1 MLSLCSYVIIRIE
14 LLCIDTDLSGL
25 GHICS
30 SQADSEPENY
40 RRPRASRSRG
50 GCLSCKARKKKCDEI
65 RPRCSDCRRLNLAC
79 RWKCPP
85 SRSPSPSHVSSHSST
100 VDTDV
105 QELIEPSSNS
115 PSYQILALPSPSALP
130 EATIRSPSDILSV
143 ASSSPSINPH
153 LHSDEDRS
161 LFNHY
166 FHIVARVLSRS
177 GDPAGNLFLTALLP
191 MAAAS
196 DTLTS
201 VLLGLSGCHWRRVYP
216 SIWKSALARQGRG
229 MSSLL
234 LDTMVRNGT

>member
-1 MLSLCSYVIIRIE
+1 M
-14 LLCIDTDLSGL
+14 
-25 GHICS
+25 
-30 SQADSEPENY
+30 
-40 RRPRASRSRG
+40 
-50 GCLSCKARKKKCDEI
+50 
-65 RPRCSDCRRLNLAC
+65 
-79 RWKCPP
+79 
-85 SRSPSPSHVSSHSST
+85 SSHSST
-100 VDTDV
+100 VDNDV

-115 PSYQILALPSPSALP
+115 PSDQIPVLPSPSALS
-130 EATIRSPSDILSV
+130 EATIRSPSDVLSV
-143 ASSSPSINPH
+143 AFSSPSINPH

-216 SIWKSALARQGRG
+216 SIWKRALARQGRG
-229 MSSLL
+229 MLSPMS
-234 LDTMVRNGT
+234 GTN